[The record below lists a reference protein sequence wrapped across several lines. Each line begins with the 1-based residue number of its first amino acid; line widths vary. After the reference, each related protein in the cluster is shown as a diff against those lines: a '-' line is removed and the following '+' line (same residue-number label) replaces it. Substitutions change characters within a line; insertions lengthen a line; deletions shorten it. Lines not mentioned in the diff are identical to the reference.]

1 MDENVKQKC
10 ISIIDSLMSHPI
22 AEIFISPVDPKLD
35 NCPDYFDIIKKPS
48 DLTTVRSSVEQDK
61 YKSIQEFKK
70 DVDQIWENAILYNGR
85 MSLPAFMAEELE
97 KIFHK
102 QLRQVETPSKEDWI
116 SSYAKSQAHMYKLF
130 RSQPKQLEQFNLS
143 PDTEML
149 VPERRLARSWLQAE
163 DTKLFQEVFRFIDN
177 PVHLAKL
184 KQIFVDNEPSVDPN
198 EEELHINLSAL
209 SQKTLKL
216 LRAFA
221 VDLKEQQQWQPAIE

>member
-1 MDENVKQKC
+1 MT
-10 ISIIDSLMSHPI
+10 HPI
-22 AEIFISPVDPKLD
+22 AEIFISPVDPELD
-35 NCPDYFDIIKKPS
+35 GCPDYFDVVKKPS
-48 DLTTVRSSVEQDK
+48 DLTTVRTNLQNYK
-61 YKSIQEFKK
+61 YQSIQDFKK

-85 MSLPAFMAEELE
+85 LSLPAFMAEELE

-102 QLRQVETPSKEDWI
+102 HLRQIETPSKEEWI
-116 SSYAKSQAHMYKLF
+116 SSYSKSQAHLYKLF
-130 RSQPKQLEQFNLS
+130 RAQPKQLEQFNLS

-149 VPERRLARSWLQAE
+149 VPERRMARSWLQAE
-163 DTKLFQEVFRFIDN
+163 DTKLFQEVFRYIDN
-177 PVHLAKL
+177 PVHLARL

-221 VDLKEQQQWQPAIE
+221 VDLKEQQQWAPPIE